1 MFFRDRIGLDSDALG
16 KKGWTY
22 DSSSIVLQNWDWM
35 LQEIQQCQLW
45 EQTGMLKVLSRMK
58 KRMNGTGWGA
68 GAAGRLLYRINLI
81 SAWYNKNQY
90 L

>member
-16 KKGWTY
+16 KLGFSY
-22 DSSSIVLQNWDWM
+22 DSRSIVLQNWDWM
-35 LQEIQQCQLW
+35 LQEIQQCNLW
-45 EQTGMLKVLSRMK
+45 HQTGLVKVVTRLKN
-58 KRMNGTGWGA
+58 RMNGTGWGA
-68 GAAGRLLYRINLI
+68 GAAGRLLYRIYLI